1 MDFNINYRNIF
12 AEAGYSDKEIEQKIS
27 GCFNEIFYG
36 KNKFFHMTEDR
47 EMAYLEDTGNHDV
60 RTEGMSYGMMM
71 CVQTGHKEEF
81 DLLWKFARAYMYMD
95 YGRDAG
101 YFAWS
106 VACDGKKNAES
117 PAPDGE
123 EFFAMSLFFASHRW
137 GDGEGIFCYSEEAKK
152 ILHACIHKEE
162 SGNGRNM
169 WDKDNYLIRFVP
181 ECDFTD
187 PSYHLPH
194 FYRLFALW
202 ADKEDSSFWEKAAQ
216 ASRDYLRKACN
227 SITGLNP
234 EYSYFDGTPYKKQ
247 EIFGRHDWFYSD
259 AYRTIANIA
268 LDNIWDGGRDKDYG
282 LWSSSI
288 AAKLQDFFGS
298 KDEEGFNTV
307 YTTDGRKTE
316 EKVLHPAGLLAT
328 ITQASLISSSPSSLE
343 WVHIFWDT
351 PMRTGKRRY
360 YDNCLHMFA
369 VLALSG
375 QYRIW

>member
-1 MDFNINYRNIF
+1 MDINTEYRNIF
-12 AEAGYSDKEIEQKIS
+12 AEAGYSSKEIEQKIS

-234 EYSYFDGTPYKKQ
+234 EYSYFDGTPYEKQ

-268 LDNIWDGGRDKDYG
+268 LDNIWNSGKDKDYG

-307 YTTDGRKTE
+307 YTTDGSKTPG
-316 EKVLHPAGLLAT
+316 KVLHPYGLLAT
-328 ITQASLISSSPSSLE
+328 ITQASLISSSPSALK

-369 VLALSG
+369 ILALSG

>member
-1 MDFNINYRNIF
+1 
-12 AEAGYSDKEIEQKIS
+12 
-27 GCFNEIFYG
+27 
-36 KNKFFHMTEDR
+36 MTEDR

-234 EYSYFDGTPYKKQ
+234 EYSYFDGTPYEKQ

>member
-1 MDFNINYRNIF
+1 MDINTEYRNIF
-12 AEAGYSDKEIEQKIS
+12 AEAGYSSKEIEQKIS

-202 ADKEDSSFWEKAAQ
+202 ADKEDSSFWEKAVQ

-234 EYSYFDGTPYKKQ
+234 EYSYFDGTPYEKQ

-268 LDNIWDGGRDKDYG
+268 LDNIWNSGKDKDYG

-307 YTTDGRKTE
+307 YTTDGSKTPG
-316 EKVLHPAGLLAT
+316 KVLHPYGLLAT
-328 ITQASLISSSPSSLE
+328 ITQASLISSSPSALK

>member
-1 MDFNINYRNIF
+1 MDINTEYRNIF
-12 AEAGYSDKEIEQKIS
+12 AEAGYSSKEIEQKIS

-234 EYSYFDGTPYKKQ
+234 EYSYFDGTPYEKQ

-268 LDNIWDGGRDKDYG
+268 LDNIWNSGKDKDYG

-307 YTTDGRKTE
+307 YTTDGNKTPG
-316 EKVLHPAGLLAT
+316 KVLHPYGLLAT

>member
-1 MDFNINYRNIF
+1 MDINTEYRNIF
-12 AEAGYSDKEIEQKIS
+12 AEAGYSSKEIEQKIS

-234 EYSYFDGTPYKKQ
+234 EYSYFDGTPYEKQ

-268 LDNIWDGGRDKDYG
+268 LDNIWNSGKDKDYG

-307 YTTDGRKTE
+307 YTTDGNKTPG
-316 EKVLHPAGLLAT
+316 KVLHPYGLLAT
-328 ITQASLISSSPSSLE
+328 ITQASLISSSPSALK

-369 VLALSG
+369 ILALSG

>member
-1 MDFNINYRNIF
+1 MDINTEYRNIF
-12 AEAGYSDKEIEQKIS
+12 AEAGYSSKEIEQKIS

-234 EYSYFDGTPYKKQ
+234 EYSYFDGTPYEKQ

-268 LDNIWDGGRDKDYG
+268 LDNIWNSGKDKDYG

-307 YTTDGRKTE
+307 YTTDGSKTPG
-316 EKVLHPAGLLAT
+316 KVLHPYGLLAT
-328 ITQASLISSSPSSLE
+328 ITQASLISSSPSALK

>member
-1 MDFNINYRNIF
+1 MDINTEYRNIF
-12 AEAGYSDKEIEQKIS
+12 EEAGYSSKEIEQKIS

-234 EYSYFDGTPYKKQ
+234 EYSYFDGTPYEKQ

-307 YTTDGRKTE
+307 YTTDGRKIE

>member
-1 MDFNINYRNIF
+1 MDINTEYRNIF
-12 AEAGYSDKEIEQKIS
+12 AEAGYSSKEIEQKIS

-202 ADKEDSSFWEKAAQ
+202 ADKEDSSFWEKAVQ

-234 EYSYFDGTPYKKQ
+234 EYSYFDGTPYEKQ

-316 EKVLHPAGLLAT
+316 EKVLHPVGLLAT

>member
-1 MDFNINYRNIF
+1 MDFNINYKNVF
-12 AEAGYSDKEIEQKIS
+12 AEAGYSDKEIEQKVS
-27 GCFNEIFYG
+27 DCFNEIFYG
-36 KNKFFHMTEDR
+36 KDKFFHMTEDGK
-47 EMAYLEDTGNHDV
+47 MAYLEDTGNHDV

-81 DLLWKFARAYMYMD
+81 DLLWRFARTYMYMD

-123 EFFAMSLFFASHRW
+123 EFFAMALLFASHRW

-152 ILHACIHKEE
+152 LLCTCIHKEE
-162 SGNGRNM
+162 TGNGRNM
-169 WDKDNYLIRFVP
+169 WDKDNYLVRFVP

-202 ADKEDSSFWEKAAQ
+202 GNKEDSGFWEKAAQ
-216 ASRDYLRKACN
+216 ASRDYLQKACN

-234 EYSYFDGTPYKKQ
+234 EYSYFDGTPYEKQ

-268 LDNIWDGGRDKDYG
+268 LDNIWPGMEDGSYK

-288 AAKLQDFFGS
+288 AAKVQHFFDS
-298 KDEEGFNTV
+298 KNEEGFNIV
-307 YTTDGRKTE
+307 YTTDGVKTE

-328 ITQASLISSSPSSLE
+328 IAQASLISSDASALR
-343 WVHIFWDT
+343 WVRIFWNT
-351 PMRTGKRRY
+351 PMRTGDRRY
-360 YDNCLHMFA
+360 YDNCLYMFA

>member
-1 MDFNINYRNIF
+1 MDINTEYRNIF
-12 AEAGYSDKEIEQKIS
+12 AEAGYSSKEIEQKIS

-234 EYSYFDGTPYKKQ
+234 EYSYFDGTPYEKQ

-328 ITQASLISSSPSSLE
+328 ITQASLISSSPSSLA
-343 WVHIFWDT
+343 WLHIFWDT